1 VAFLDN
7 ELDREILAVEALSL
21 IEEEKV
27 SEREALKRISNLHN
41 ITDWKIRSTLHALL
55 FETLRYR
62 NLIDFI
68 INSVMEKGTIEKI
81 KSVFLRNILRIG
93 VYQIKIIKKQINLI
107 CNTLVELVKKKSS
120 KRAANFV
127 NAILRSAERFDL
139 ESELDKLNKKE
150 YLALKY
156 SHPKWFIELLSPY
169 FSDEFIVSL
178 MEQNNKHLP
187 ICIRVNLTINDINEV
202 IEEFDA
208 ENYEY
213 KIYPEFPDMIEIYS
227 SSKPIVR
234 TNAFKRNGIYIQS
247 KSSIL
252 VSYILDPK
260 PSDLI
265 YDFTAAPGSKT
276 LHIAQLMGNKGNIIA
291 FDRSLRRL
299 KELQI
304 KKGLVKSDLI
314 NLINSNST
322 YLRDCLRYKADKI
335 LVDPP
340 CSGSGTFSNRPFT
353 KYKSLRGQ
361 LKALTYL
368 QWKLLDTAV
377 NLVKHGGVIV
387 YSTCSITLE
396 ENEVIIR
403 KLLEKY
409 SDIILDKQS
418 PFIGMKGFLGLNETQ
433 RLFPNLHKTEGFFIA
448 KLRKK

>member
-1 VAFLDN
+1 MAFLDN

-178 MEQNNKHLP
+178 M
-187 ICIRVNLTINDINEV
+187 
-202 IEEFDA
+202 
-208 ENYEY
+208 
-213 KIYPEFPDMIEIYS
+213 
-227 SSKPIVR
+227 
-234 TNAFKRNGIYIQS
+234 
-247 KSSIL
+247 
-252 VSYILDPK
+252 
-260 PSDLI
+260 
-265 YDFTAAPGSKT
+265 
-276 LHIAQLMGNKGNIIA
+276 
-291 FDRSLRRL
+291 
-299 KELQI
+299 
-304 KKGLVKSDLI
+304 
-314 NLINSNST
+314 
-322 YLRDCLRYKADKI
+322 
-335 LVDPP
+335 
-340 CSGSGTFSNRPFT
+340 
-353 KYKSLRGQ
+353 
-361 LKALTYL
+361 
-368 QWKLLDTAV
+368 
-377 NLVKHGGVIV
+377 
-387 YSTCSITLE
+387 
-396 ENEVIIR
+396 
-403 KLLEKY
+403 
-409 SDIILDKQS
+409 
-418 PFIGMKGFLGLNETQ
+418 
-433 RLFPNLHKTEGFFIA
+433 
-448 KLRKK
+448 